1 MTKTDLPKGY
11 KKLNITQPH
20 IAELGPGYYKKE
32 DDKLVLAFYVDKQNC
47 NATGN
52 AHGGMLMAIA
62 DYALATTTMKNPKSL
77 VVTVSFHSE
86 FIQAANLGEL
96 LEVRASLIKEGK
108 SLGFARGQ
116 IKVADRIVLNF
127 GGVVKKL

>member
-1 MTKTDLPKGY
+1 
-11 KKLNITQPH
+11 
-20 IAELGPGYYKKE
+20 
-32 DDKLVLAFYVDKQNC
+32 
-47 NATGN
+47 
-52 AHGGMLMAIA
+52 MAIA

-127 GGVVKKL
+127 GGVIKKL